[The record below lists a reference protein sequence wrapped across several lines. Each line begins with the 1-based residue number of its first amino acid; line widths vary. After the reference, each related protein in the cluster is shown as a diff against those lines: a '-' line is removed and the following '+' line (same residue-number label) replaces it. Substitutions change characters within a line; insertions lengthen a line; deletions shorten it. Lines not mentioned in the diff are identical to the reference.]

1 MYVSTEPY
9 CGIRSFLS
17 VFFSR
22 LALQH
27 DKTSSAFLCLPAVST
42 STAQVAGAHGFLGRE
57 IRAGNDDSL
66 WKGYRREGEAGQMKF
81 NNCDLDMQLKKQQ
94 PKSVIQVSCSSLQ
107 GDCTKETVPRQR
119 GLPRHCTTHSCKII
133 LSKCVN
139 MQNRSLMHFSSSP
152 LHDCNIPPPLLCSS
166 TSRTLL
172 PKLLRG
178 AGTQL
183 LFHGRGRT
191 AKSMPDSSLLPA
203 PVCPPDKVSWAWM
216 EVGGGRER
224 FLISTEVC
232 CCQQPP
238 SAASYTNSVP
248 SRSLFPPKTTQ
259 IVFTNTPCAC
269 ALTGSM

>member
-1 MYVSTEPY
+1 MLAAIYGNVLSDKVRCWGFFKCIPERERSFGVTWLSLIPCLTATRQGCLPAWKLKQTLYVSTEPY

-81 NNCDLDMQLKKQQ
+81 NNCDLDIQLKKQQ

-119 GLPRHCTTHSCKII
+119 GLPRHCTTHSCEII

-152 LHDCNIPPPLLCSS
+152 LHDCNVPPPPSV
-166 TSRTLL
+166 
-172 PKLLRG
+172 
-178 AGTQL
+178 QL
-183 LFHGRGRT
+183 N
-191 AKSMPDSSLLPA
+191 
-203 PVCPPDKVSWAWM
+203 
-216 EVGGGRER
+216 
-224 FLISTEVC
+224 
-232 CCQQPP
+232 QQN
-238 SAASYTNSVP
+238 SAAQTP
-248 SRSLFPPKTTQ
+248 PGSRHATPFPRQREDSK
-259 IVFTNTPCAC
+259 IHAR
-269 ALTGSM
+269 L

>member
-1 MYVSTEPY
+1 MTV
-9 CGIRSFLS
+9 
-17 VFFSR
+17 
-22 LALQH
+22 
-27 DKTSSAFLCLPAVST
+27 TS
-42 STAQVAGAHGFLGRE
+42 H
-57 IRAGNDDSL
+57 
-66 WKGYRREGEAGQMKF
+66 
-81 NNCDLDMQLKKQQ
+81 
-94 PKSVIQVSCSSLQ
+94 
-107 GDCTKETVPRQR
+107 
-119 GLPRHCTTHSCKII
+119 
-133 LSKCVN
+133 
-139 MQNRSLMHFSSSP
+139 
-152 LHDCNIPPPLLCSS
+152 PPLLCSS

-269 ALTGSM
+269 ALTGSMWGERFRKRKVCLHILWAPFPLYSALSIRNILTQKPVSIKVLIPWTFKDKAYLITGALRTEI

>member
-81 NNCDLDMQLKKQQ
+81 NNCDLDIQLKKQQ

-119 GLPRHCTTHSCKII
+119 GLPRHCTTHSCEII

-139 MQNRSLMHFSSSP
+139 MQNRSLKHFSSSP
-152 LHDCNIPPPLLCSS
+152 LHDCNVPPPPFCAAQPAELCCPNSS
-166 TSRTLL
+166 GEPARNSFSTAEGGQQNPCQTL
-172 PKLLRG
+172 
-178 AGTQL
+178 
-183 LFHGRGRT
+183 
-191 AKSMPDSSLLPA
+191 
-203 PVCPPDKVSWAWM
+203 
-216 EVGGGRER
+216 
-224 FLISTEVC
+224 
-232 CCQQPP
+232 
-238 SAASYTNSVP
+238 ASY
-248 SRSLFPPKTTQ
+248 LPP
-259 IVFTNTPCAC
+259 FAH
-269 ALTGSM
+269 LTKSAGLGWK

>member
-17 VFFSR
+17 VFFLR

-66 WKGYRREGEAGQMKF
+66 WKGYRREGEAGQLKF
-81 NNCDLDMQLKKQQ
+81 NNCDLDMQLKKQR

-107 GDCTKETVPRQR
+107 GDCTKETVPHQR

-152 LHDCNIPPPLLCSS
+152 LHDCNVPPPPFCAAQPAELCCPNSS
-166 TSRTLL
+166 GEPARNS
-172 PKLLRG
+172 
-178 AGTQL
+178 
-183 LFHGRGRT
+183 FST
-191 AKSMPDSSLLPA
+191 A
-203 PVCPPDKVSWAWM
+203 
-216 EVGGGRER
+216 EGGQQNP
-224 FLISTEVC
+224 
-232 CCQQPP
+232 CQTP
-238 SAASYTNSVP
+238 ASY
-248 SRSLFPPKTTQ
+248 LPP
-259 IVFTNTPCAC
+259 FAH
-269 ALTGSM
+269 LTKSAGLGWK